1 MIIRRETEEG
11 ERQRIMMVQ
20 FKWIQMSLFV
30 TAMLQFTAVTG
41 LNHASVTARVGDEV
55 TLPCDNVINTQDK
68 CDSTSWLASCYE
80 GVSVKLLVYL
90 GRISTTGTH
99 KSRSDRLSVTESCS
113 LVITNVS
120 VEDVGRYSCRQFH
133 KSGRQQGEDA
143 PVHLSVV
150 NVEKLQVDDQDML
163 TCTVFTY
170 SGCGYTVK
178 WLYDD
183 NMDVVETVQLG
194 CSARVT
200 FPTHLNHKSNY
211 QKLPECE
218 MTDNQSGQKL
228 LWKVNSGSKTSAE
241 DDTPPQLARTDC
253 SVVDYIMLVLRVA
266 ELVLITVITVLLI
279 RAPGN
284 QRPSDDNTVHHDG
297 GRHDSAANYENI
309 GGPSAPV
316 RINTNIN

>member
-41 LNHASVTARVGDEV
+41 LNHTSVTARVGDEV

-68 CDSTSWLASCYE
+68 CDSTSWLANRY
-80 GVSVKLLVYL
+80 GVSAKQLVNL
-90 GRISTTGTH
+90 GRIS
-99 KSRSDRLSVTESCS
+99 KSEIPRSRSDRLSVTESCS

-120 VEDVGRYSCRQFH
+120 VEDVGRYSCRQFD

-143 PVHLSVV
+143 LVHLSVV
-150 NVEKLQVDDQDML
+150 NVEKLQQDDRDML
-163 TCTVFTY
+163 TCYVLSY
-170 SGCGYTVK
+170 GDCGHTVK

-183 NMDVVETVQLG
+183 NMDGVETVRLG
-194 CSARVT
+194 CSATVKYK
-200 FPTHLNHKSNY
+200 PPHLNHKSNY
-211 QKLPECE
+211 HKLPECE
-218 MTDNQSGQKL
+218 VTDDQSGQTL
-228 LWKVNSGSKTSAE
+228 LWKVNSGSKTSSAE
-241 DDTPPQLARTDC
+241 DDTTPQLARTDC

-284 QRPSDDNTVHHDG
+284 QKPVRLSGAAASQVDHDEDDGVVK
-297 GRHDSAANYENI
+297 YENR
-309 GGPSAPV
+309 GDTSASV
-316 RINTNIN
+316 RLH

>member
-41 LNHASVTARVGDEV
+41 LNHTSVTARVGDEV

-68 CDSTSWLASCYE
+68 CDSTSWLANRY
-80 GVSVKLLVYL
+80 GVSAKQLVNL
-90 GRISTTGTH
+90 GRIS
-99 KSRSDRLSVTESCS
+99 KSEIPRSRSDRLSVTESCS

-120 VEDVGRYSCRQFH
+120 VEDVGRYSCRQFD

-143 PVHLSVV
+143 LVHLSVV
-150 NVEKLQVDDQDML
+150 NVEKLQQDDRDML
-163 TCTVFTY
+163 TCYVLSY
-170 SGCGYTVK
+170 GDCGHTVK

-183 NMDVVETVQLG
+183 NMDGVETVRLG
-194 CSARVT
+194 CSATVKYK
-200 FPTHLNHKSNY
+200 PPHLNHKSNY
-211 QKLPECE
+211 HKLPECE
-218 MTDNQSGQKL
+218 VTDDQSGQTL
-228 LWKVNSGSKTSAE
+228 LWKVNS
-241 DDTPPQLARTDC
+241 ARTDC

-284 QRPSDDNTVHHDG
+284 QKPVRLSGAAASQVDHDEDDGVVK
-297 GRHDSAANYENI
+297 YENR
-309 GGPSAPV
+309 GDTSASV
-316 RINTNIN
+316 RLH